1 METVSI
7 FPGLSVPGAVDTDLS
22 QEYLMILNNET
33 IKGSEQWSH

>member
-7 FPGLSVPGAVDTDLS
+7 FPGRAVPGAVDTDLS